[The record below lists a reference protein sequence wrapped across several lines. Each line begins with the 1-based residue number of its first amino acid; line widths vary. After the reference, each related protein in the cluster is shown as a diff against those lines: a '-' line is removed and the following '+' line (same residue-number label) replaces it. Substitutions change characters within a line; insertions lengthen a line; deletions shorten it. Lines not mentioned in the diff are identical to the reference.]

1 MYVVLLGVSFSVFLW
16 LTVFLFVCFSL
27 TNGVM
32 SGFYFFLKEWPL
44 EVRMEVYNHSFNH
57 SSGWHLENSGM
68 LIPNCVLMSE
78 VSPYPGDSGQCI
90 KYSKRTGEPGKQS
103 RDDHSVKC

>member
-1 MYVVLLGVSFSVFLW
+1 
-16 LTVFLFVCFSL
+16 
-27 TNGVM
+27 M
-32 SGFYFFLKEWPL
+32 SGFCFIFFLKEWPL

-68 LIPNCVLMSE
+68 LIPNRVLISK
-78 VSPYPGDSGQCI
+78 VSPYQGDSGQCI
-90 KYSKRTGEPGKQS
+90 KYSKRTGEPRKQS